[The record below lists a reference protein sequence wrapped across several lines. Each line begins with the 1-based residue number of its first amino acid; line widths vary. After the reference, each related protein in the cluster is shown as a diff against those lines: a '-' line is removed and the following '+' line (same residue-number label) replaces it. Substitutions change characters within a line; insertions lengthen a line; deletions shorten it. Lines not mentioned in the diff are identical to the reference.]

1 MANYNP
7 NSTNYTHSF
16 EPNTERLCNAM
27 DYNSLGQPII
37 RTVSYAPGDGSAG
50 TDAFG
55 RQRIA
60 QPFTLFDSSL
70 VGEDNGKFDTDTT
83 GSGGTTYNVNES
95 SLSMTTTTA
104 SGDEVIRQS
113 YRTFP
118 YQPGKALEIL
128 NTFSMA
134 SAQTNL
140 RQRVGYFTTNNGIY
154 FEQDDDTL
162 YMVLRSFVTGS
173 IVETRVAQDSWN
185 GDKLDGTGSSGI
197 TLDVTKSN
205 IFYIDLEWL
214 GVGSV
219 RTGFFI
225 NGTLVLA
232 HTFHNANITGDT
244 TYMTS
249 AEQSI
254 RYEITNT
261 GAISTGATLK
271 QICSTVISSGGYQ
284 GRSQSVFAGRGL
296 TYYTMTTAGT
306 FYNLV
311 SIQLRTAGINK
322 VIVPSNLNILTDSNQ
337 NLHYKLLLN
346 ATANTSLSFS
356 NASTFVES
364 STTSATI
371 TGGTQI
377 GEGFITNKGEPVTL
391 EGQDLFTYQ
400 LGRTIDGTSD
410 LLTIA
415 VTADNN
421 NVTVGG
427 GLGWYQL

>member
-37 RTVSYAPGDGSAG
+37 RTVSYSAEGSAG

-55 RQRIA
+55 RQQVA
-60 QPFTLFDSSL
+60 QPFTLFDSSM
-70 VGEDNGKFDTDTT
+70 VGEDNGKFDTSTA
-83 GSGGTTYNVNES
+83 GGASTTYNINES
-95 SLSMTTTTA
+95 TLSMTVAGTEN
-104 SGDEVIRQS
+104 DQVIRQS

-128 NTFSMA
+128 STFSMA
-134 SAQTNL
+134 TAATGL
-140 RQRVGYFTTNNGIY
+140 RQRVGYFTTNNGVY
-154 FEQDDDTL
+154 FEQDDETL

-185 GDKLDGTGSSGI
+185 GDKLNGAGSSGI
-197 TLDVTKSN
+197 TLDINKSN
-205 IFYIDLEWL
+205 ILYIDMEWL

-225 NGTLVLA
+225 NGGLIIA
-232 HTFHNANITGDT
+232 HTFHNANITSDT

-261 GAISTGATLK
+261 ADTGSSATMK

-284 GRSQSVFAGRGL
+284 GRSRPISAGRGL
-296 TYYTMTTAGT
+296 TYYTMSSAGT

-311 SIQLRTAGINK
+311 SIQLSAAGINK
-322 VIVPSNLNILTDSNQ
+322 VVLPFSVDVISDSNQ
-337 NLHYKLLLN
+337 NMHYKLLLN
-346 ATANTSLSFS
+346 ATANTTLSMS
-356 NASTFVES
+356 SASTFVNK

-371 TGGTQI
+371 TGGTLI
-377 GEGFITNKGEPVTL
+377 GEGFITAKGEPVKLTG
-391 EGQDLFTYQ
+391 EDLFDYQ
-400 LGRTIDGTSD
+400 LGRTIAGVSD
-410 LLTIA
+410 ILTIA
-415 VTADNN
+415 VTADSPSSK
-421 NVTVGG
+421 VGG
-427 GLGWYQL
+427 NLNWYEL